1 MRIVPVRFGSC
12 LQVSLKGA
20 KDRQK
25 TGMLRIGVR
34 FLCTLLG
41 ICTRGSDLDA
51 MLLAPISEWRRR
63 QAKNRCVVHVHV
75 FSFFQATGFRAGS
88 KFVFISK

>member
-1 MRIVPVRFGSC
+1 MQGGGGVLVVRIVHVRSGSC

-25 TGMLRIGVR
+25 AGMLRINMR

-41 ICTRGSDLDA
+41 ICTRGSDMNA
-51 MLLAPISEWRRR
+51 TSHAPISEWR
-63 QAKNRCVVHVHV
+63 
-75 FSFFQATGFRAGS
+75 
-88 KFVFISK
+88 